1 MKQFPL
7 GKMAKA
13 RWQKASEINITF
25 GVNQRWTSARETG
38 GQFFYDGTFCPL
50 QAEES

>member
-1 MKQFPL
+1 MKQFPW

-13 RWQKASEINITF
+13 RWQKTSEINMTF
-25 GVNQRWTSARETG
+25 GVNQICTSAREKG
-38 GQFFYDGTFCPL
+38 GQFSYDRMFCSL

>member
-1 MKQFPL
+1 
-7 GKMAKA
+7 MAKA

-25 GVNQRWTSARETG
+25 GVNQGWTSAREKG
-38 GQFFYDGTFCPL
+38 GQFSYDGKFCPL